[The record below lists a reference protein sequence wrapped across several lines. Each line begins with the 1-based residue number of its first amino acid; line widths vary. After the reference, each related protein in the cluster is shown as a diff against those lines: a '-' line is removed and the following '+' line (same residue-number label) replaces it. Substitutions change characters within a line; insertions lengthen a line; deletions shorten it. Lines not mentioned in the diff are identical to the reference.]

1 MAPTVYMLRN
11 RAGFLYVGVTNN
23 MNRRLGEHLD
33 GASSYTARFGPWS
46 LVWMVECQDFQSAIT
61 LEKRLKG
68 WSRAK
73 KQALIDGD
81 AEALKR
87 LAKPGSHKSESD

>member
-1 MAPTVYMLRN
+1 
-11 RAGFLYVGVTNN
+11 
-23 MNRRLGEHLD
+23 
-33 GASSYTARFGPWS
+33 
-46 LVWMVECQDFQSAIT
+46 MVECQDFQSAIT

-81 AEALKR
+81 AEVLKR